1 MTLEVY
7 SAKTFKLICKC
18 PDVNEF
24 SIYKSRNNWVLG
36 IEFFDDALEQDSADA
51 MILCEAPT
59 EEAFDE
65 IFVVK
70 TSGENSEFFGS
81 ERTKERL
88 NQIYGNTVL
97 MKALSRLNLTEAEKQ
112 YAENDVINFMLS

>member
-7 SAKTFKLICKC
+7 NAKTFDRICYC

-24 SIYKSRNNWVLG
+24 SIYKVRNNWVLG
-36 IEFFDDALEQDSADA
+36 IEFFNNALEQDSADA

-65 IFVVK
+65 IFVLK
-70 TSGENSEFFGS
+70 TSGDITELFSS
-81 ERTKERL
+81 ERTRERL
-88 NQIYGNTVL
+88 KMICGNAAL
-97 MKALSRLNLTEAEKQ
+97 LKALCRPNLTEAEKQ
-112 YAENDVINFMLS
+112 YAENDVSCTV